1 MAFNPKTEYTIEQRN
16 YDIKDFHEYPSEF
29 VTRPP
34 YQRKAVWSTKKKQ
47 SLMDSLIRKYYIPQ
61 LVLREVRVSESSSVF
76 EVIDGQQRITTV
88 VDFFKDEYALPK
100 SLEDIDSELVG
111 KKYSEIS
118 NDHKRF
124 IDKLYFKTDIIKN
137 IEEKENV
144 EHQIIA
150 TEIFRR
156 LQEGENLNYMEIA
169 HAQLS
174 SLSRNFIVKYSDD
187 QTFNFKEY
195 HPVDFNPNKLDFFQ
209 LLNVSN
215 ERMKHLQFMARFTM
229 IENANTGYTDLSD
242 KKIEQFINDE
252 KKDAGIGNYDYENRS
267 ESKSVIR
274 NLDEFYKIFK
284 NDPMI
289 QDGSPVKELS
299 VEYFVI
305 SLYLLIR
312 HLKKYYVIGDKERED
327 IRGFILYFH
336 DRWRNY
342 DESTDF
348 DMLTFSNHRQ
358 QGENDLATRD
368 RVMRQLF
375 FEYINTNDFKFVDKD
390 LKRSFSELERIKIYR
405 EAHGACQLCLEEG
418 KSRRE
423 AEVSWSD
430 YQADHV
436 IPHSKGGETILNN
449 AQLLCSFH
457 NLRKS
462 DKSSLV

>member
-1 MAFNPKTEYTIEQRN
+1 MAFNPKTEYTIEQKI
-16 YDIKDFHEYPSEF
+16 YLIKEFHDYPSEF

-47 SLMDSLIRKYYIPQ
+47 ALMDSLIRKYYVPQ
-61 LVLREVRVSESSSVF
+61 LVLREVRVSDSNSVS

-88 VDFFKDEYALPK
+88 VDFFKDKYSLPK
-100 SLEDIDSELVG
+100 SLEDIDPELVS
-111 KKYSEIS
+111 KRYSEIS
-118 NDHKRF
+118 DDHKRF
-124 IDKLYFKTDIIKN
+124 IDRLSFKTDVIKN
-137 IEEKENV
+137 IEKKESV
-144 EHQIIA
+144 DHQIIA

-187 QTFNFKEY
+187 QTFDFKEY
-195 HPVDFNPNKLDFFQ
+195 HPVDSNPSKLKFFQ
-209 LLNVSN
+209 LLSVSN

-229 IENANTGYTDLSD
+229 IENSNTGYTDLSD

-252 KKDAGIGNYDYENRS
+252 KKDSGIGNYDYESRA

-274 NLDEFYKIFK
+274 NLDEFYKIFEY
-284 NDPMI
+284 DPMI
-289 QDGSPVKELS
+289 QDGSPIKELS
-299 VEYFVI
+299 VEYFII

-312 HLKKYYVIGDKERED
+312 HLKKYYVIGDEERKA

-342 DESTDF
+342 DESVDF
-348 DMLTFSNHRQ
+348 DMLTFSNNRQ

-368 RVMRQLF
+368 RVMRQVF
-375 FEYINTNDFKFVDKD
+375 FEYIDKNDFKFIDKD

-405 EAHGACQLCLEEG
+405 EAHGICQLCLDEG

-423 AEVSWSD
+423 AEVPWSD

-436 IPHSKGGETILNN
+436 LPHSKGGETILDN

-462 DKSSLV
+462 DKQM

>member
-299 VEYFVI
+299 IEYFVI

>member
-252 KKDAGIGNYDYENRS
+252 KKDAGIGNYDYENSS

>member
-274 NLDEFYKIFK
+274 NLDEFYRIFK

-299 VEYFVI
+299 IEYFVI

>member
-229 IENANTGYTDLSD
+229 IENAKTGYTDLSD

-305 SLYLLIR
+305 
-312 HLKKYYVIGDKERED
+312 
-327 IRGFILYFH
+327 
-336 DRWRNY
+336 
-342 DESTDF
+342 
-348 DMLTFSNHRQ
+348 
-358 QGENDLATRD
+358 
-368 RVMRQLF
+368 
-375 FEYINTNDFKFVDKD
+375 
-390 LKRSFSELERIKIYR
+390 
-405 EAHGACQLCLEEG
+405 
-418 KSRRE
+418 
-423 AEVSWSD
+423 
-430 YQADHV
+430 
-436 IPHSKGGETILNN
+436 
-449 AQLLCSFH
+449 
-457 NLRKS
+457 
-462 DKSSLV
+462 